1 MSTGSL
7 PVLTSSLPTP
17 AILFRVVWCI
27 LALELVFEY
36 LIRPFDYGML
46 VESDQA
52 YAPSTARHINLYHLA
67 FETIALM
74 LFIPEFSCMYKDRC
88 GAVVPFSDL
97 WASVYSVD
105 GSDSGKAVLSRL
117 CLGLTSLRLFG
128 LVRHWKQM
136 WINNTFTDK
145 SRSNL
150 IRRFLL
156 LEYESKGKDGMKVSV
171 RIVWSTLFRP
181 LRTAQILH
189 WSYPVYRTKGT
200 PIERAVMF
208 WRNRRRKKIKD

>member
-1 MSTGSL
+1 MIVSTGSL
-7 PVLTSSLPTP
+7 PVLTPSLPSP
-17 AILFRVVWCI
+17 AILFSVVWCI

-67 FETIALM
+67 FEAIALI
-74 LFIPEFSCMYKDRC
+74 LFIPEFICMYKDQC
-88 GAVVPFSDL
+88 GGLVRFSSL
-97 WASVYSVD
+97 WASVHSVD

-156 LEYESKGKDGMKVSV
+156 LEYEGKGKGGIKVSAG
-171 RIVWSTLFRP
+171 I
-181 LRTAQILH
+181 I
-189 WSYPVYRTKGT
+189 
-200 PIERAVMF
+200 
-208 WRNRRRKKIKD
+208 